1 MMVMAATASQRPLK
15 HIITVPKRPR
25 EPMAAARLAPLLIAA
40 AGRSV
45 AAAGGASLMGGA
57 PENREV

>member
-15 HIITVPKRPR
+15 HIITEPKSPS
-25 EPMAAARLAPLLIAA
+25 EPTVAARLAPLLIAA
-40 AGRSV
+40 AGRSR

-57 PENREV
+57 SANREV